1 MMDFNNH
8 LIPEPTP
15 TGQLGKEKV
24 VIIIPTYNEMFV
36 IKNTIMQVFAAVEAI
51 EDFDVHILIFDS
63 NSTDKTQDIVSS
75 LQDDYPKLHLKRE
88 QEKSGLG
95 SAYLQAMRYAL
106 TVMNADIVFEFDAD
120 LSHQPK
126 YIKPMLEKIKDFDVV
141 VGSRYVP
148 GGSIPKNWEWHRKVF
163 SVLGNYVARTVL
175 TPKYKDFTSGFRA
188 TRRRSLINVLPQ
200 RFLSNHYAYKLQ
212 LLWLLHKSKAKICE
226 YPIEFIDRE
235 DGESKL
241 PKNSII
247 DALHVVFTLRY
258 YELKRYLKM
267 CLVGLMG
274 MTVQFVAYNLFRKY
288 LPAFNASQLAV
299 LAAIIHNFILNR
311 NFTFKSSLKLSK
323 FFEMKRLLW
332 FGLYSVVMIYLQSYW
347 LKFGITYL
355 GSGFLQENL
364 IIGVGI
370 GLASLLNYFA
380 YSRHVWP
387 EPKVL
392 NRDVLDDSKTTA
404 T

>member
-1 MMDFNNH
+1 M
-8 LIPEPTP
+8 
-15 TGQLGKEKV
+15 K
-24 VIIIPTYNEMFV
+24 
-36 IKNTIMQVFAAVEAI
+36 
-51 EDFDVHILIFDS
+51 
-63 NSTDKTQDIVSS
+63 
-75 LQDDYPKLHLKRE
+75 
-88 QEKSGLG
+88 
-95 SAYLQAMRYAL
+95 YAL
-106 TVMNADIVFEFDAD
+106 MVMNADIIFEFDAD

-126 YIKPMLEKIKDFDVV
+126 YIKPILERIKNCDAV

-148 GGSIPKNWEWHRKVF
+148 SGSIPKNWQWYRKVC
-163 SVLGNYVARTVL
+163 SVLGNYVARAVL
-175 TPKYKDFTSGFRA
+175 TRKYKDFTSGFRA
-188 TRRRSLINVLPQ
+188 TRRQSLITVLPQ

-212 LLWLLHKSKAKICE
+212 LLWLLHKNKANICE

-247 DALHVVFTLRY
+247 DALRVIFTLRY
-258 YELKRYLKM
+258 YELKRYFKM
-267 CLVGLMG
+267 CLVGFMG

-323 FFEMKRLLW
+323 LFELKRL
-332 FGLYSVVMIYLQSYW
+332 FNFSLYSLAMIYLQSYW
-347 LKFGITYL
+347 LRFGISYL

-364 IIGVGI
+364 IIAIGI
-370 GLASLLNYFA
+370 SLASLFNYFI

-387 EPKVL
+387 E
-392 NRDVLDDSKTTA
+392 SKMTRS
-404 T
+404 